1 MFLMSRF
8 SSIRR
13 CVIGGLTLHLF
24 FLIIL
29 LICTDAA
36 TIGNGWL
43 CLEACYQGRPVG
55 CWRKTLFTH
64 RNGGTRVGRFPRTI
78 ENALALTRSD
88 YAIPPQP
95 GSNIMDD
102 FRFFPVI
109 ITILEDDNVEM
120 RIIAIRYIAR
130 MHPLIAKQ
138 AIPQLERCLSDHRKS
153 PAREV
158 LSISELADK
167 AIAIIDK
174 K

>member
-1 MFLMSRF
+1 
-8 SSIRR
+8 
-13 CVIGGLTLHLF
+13 
-24 FLIIL
+24 
-29 LICTDAA
+29 
-36 TIGNGWL
+36 
-43 CLEACYQGRPVG
+43 
-55 CWRKTLFTH
+55 
-64 RNGGTRVGRFPRTI
+64 
-78 ENALALTRSD
+78 
-88 YAIPPQP
+88 
-95 GSNIMDD
+95 MDD